1 MLTAFFSNI
10 KAVLG
15 AAAGISVAIFYFIF
29 KARGKEIEEQ
39 KEEIQ
44 ELKREEE
51 VKETIK
57 EVSEEIEETYSEE
70 EKEIEE
76 TYNEKEG
83 FVYKTTNK
91 PLTPTLLSKLRDT
104 QGLSNNST
112 NSPE

>member
-1 MLTAFFSNI
+1 MWFFSNV

-15 AAAGISVAIFYFIF
+15 AAAGISVAIFFFIF

-39 KEEIQ
+39 KEEIK

-51 VKETIK
+51 VKSKIK
-57 EVSEEIEETYSEE
+57 EVSKDVEETFDEE
-70 EKEIEE
+70 EREIEE
-76 TYNEKEG
+76 TYNEREG

-104 QGLSNNST
+104 QGLSNRSD